1 MSDDVW
7 EDAMLQ
13 LGRRVASDP
22 HLADTEP
29 AERFPTGP
37 RPREEVSDEEIV
49 AAVGEREAA
58 LAGLADRDLTRR
70 AVALRERVRAGERPD
85 DSLDDLRVES
95 FALVRETARRVLGQR
110 PYDEQILCGVVLYRG
125 AVAEMQT
132 GEGKT
137 LAAVAPT
144 FLHALAGRGAH
155 VLTYNDYLARRDA
168 EWMGPV
174 YEHLGLSV
182 GCVHEKMDV
191 AQRRAAYRCDV
202 TYVTA
207 KEAGFDLLRDQLCL
221 DPEDQVH
228 RPFHC
233 ALVDEADSI
242 LIDEARVPLVIA
254 GDVRQTGSRLH
265 ELAAVAR
272 RLEPGVDHSA
282 DEHYRN
288 VFLTERGARR
298 AEELLRDREVLGE
311 TSAVHLFSPESSNL
325 LAELR
330 NALHAE
336 VLLRRDVD
344 YIVRRARV
352 ELVDELT
359 GRVAENRKWPD
370 GLQAAVEAK
379 EGLAVR
385 DEGVVLGSITLQ
397 HFLRLY
403 PRLAGMTGTAVPAA
417 EELGEVYGLEVV
429 EIPTHEPCIREDHP
443 DRVFLTREAKHAAV
457 IDEIVEVHATGR
469 PVLVGTVS
477 VEESERLATDLAKI
491 GVSCRVLN
499 ARNDHQEAAIV
510 AEAGRPGAVT
520 LSTNMAGRGTDIRLG
535 GADEAQRERVVALG
549 GLYVI
554 GTNRHESRRIDD
566 QLRGRAGRQ
575 GDPGSSRFFVSLEDD
590 LMVKY
595 RVRRLLPPKILERCW
610 DGGLD
615 HPAVVREIAR
625 VQRIVEGESFDI
637 RKRLYQYSSILE
649 SQRRLLGD
657 WRQGVLDGS
666 SEVKLLQERLRE
678 HDPGRW
684 RELRARVGD
693 ETLERVER
701 RLTLLMIDRSWSE
714 HLADLQQVR
723 DEIHLVQLDG
733 RQPVV
738 EFYRLAIRAFED
750 LLERID
756 DEIVRTFESIEITRD
771 GVDWEREGLLGPSS
785 TWTYLVSDNVFGG
798 NTLLSLANRPSI
810 GVMAVMLPW
819 LGPVLFLWGIFQ
831 HWLKRRKMKAL
842 DREEGSSPDSPDS
855 H

>member
-1 MSDDVW
+1 MSDPRLPI
-7 EDAMLQ
+7 EGRPPEGLTDA
-13 LGRRVASDP
+13 
-22 HLADTEP
+22 
-29 AERFPTGP
+29 
-37 RPREEVSDEEIV
+37 EIV

-58 LAGLADRDLTRR
+58 FARLADRDLTRK
-70 AVALRERVRAGERPD
+70 AVALRERARRGEDPD
-85 DSLDDLRVES
+85 ASPDGLVEC
-95 FALVRETARRVLGQR
+95 FALVRETAKRVLGQR
-110 PYDEQILCGVVLYRG
+110 PYDEQILCGLVLSRG

-137 LAAVAPT
+137 LAAVAPV
-144 FLHALAGRGAH
+144 FLHALAGRGVH

-168 EWMGPV
+168 AWMGPV
-174 YEHLGLSV
+174 YGRLGLCV
-182 GCVHEKMDV
+182 GCVREGMRGT
-191 AQRRAAYRCDV
+191 QRRAAYRCDV

-221 DPEDQVH
+221 APEDQVH
-228 RPFHC
+228 RPFHF
-233 ALVDEADSI
+233 ALVDEADSV

-254 GDVRQTGSRLH
+254 GDVRCTDSRFG

-272 RLEPGVDHSA
+272 RLEPGLDYDA
-282 DEHYRN
+282 DEHHRN

-298 AEELLRDREVLGE
+298 AEELLGAS
-311 TSAVHLFSPESSNL
+311 TAHLFAAESSSL

-336 VLLRRDVD
+336 ALLRRDVD
-344 YIVRRARV
+344 YIVRRGGV

-379 EGLAVR
+379 EGLPVR
-385 DEGVVLGSITLQ
+385 DEGVILGSITLQ

-403 PRLAGMTGTAVPAA
+403 PRLVGMTGTAVPAA
-417 EELGEVYGLEVV
+417 EELGELYGPEVV

-469 PVLVGTVS
+469 PILVGTVS
-477 VEESERLATDLAKI
+477 VEESERLAAELART
-491 GVSCRVLN
+491 GVACRVLN
-499 ARNDHQEAAIV
+499 ARNDGQEAAIV
-510 AEAGRPGAVT
+510 AEAGVFGAVT
-520 LSTNMAGRGTDIRLG
+520 ISTNMAGRGTDIRLG
-535 GADEAQRERVVALG
+535 GADERDRERVVGLG

-595 RVRRLLPPKILERCW
+595 RVRRLIPPKILERCW
-610 DGGLD
+610 DDGLD
-615 HPAVVREIAR
+615 HPVVVREITR
-625 VQRIVEGESFDI
+625 LQRIVEGESFDI
-637 RKRLYQYSSILE
+637 RKRLWRYSSLLE
-649 SQRRLLGD
+649 SQRKLLGE

-666 SEVKLLQERLRE
+666 SEVKLLREHCRE
-678 HDPGRW
+678 HDPERW
-684 RELRARVGD
+684 RELCAGVG
-693 ETLERVER
+693 EEILERVER
-701 RLTLLMIDRSWSE
+701 RLTLLMIDRCWSD

-738 EFYRLAIRAFED
+738 EFCRLAIRAFED
-750 LLERID
+750 LLARID
-756 DEIVRTFESIEITRD
+756 GEVVRTFETVEITED
-771 GVDWEREGLLGPSS
+771 GVDWEKEGLQGPSS
-785 TWTYLVSDNVFGG
+785 TWTYLVSDNVYGG

-819 LGPVLFLWGIFQ
+819 LGPVLFLWGLFQ
-831 HWLKRRKMKAL
+831 HRLKRRKMKAL
-842 DREEGSSPDSPDS
+842 EREDRS
-855 H
+855 

>member
-1 MSDDVW
+1 MTDV
-7 EDAMLQ
+7 ERRPGNDRL
-13 LGRRVASDP
+13 LGSTDSIEPPPPSRGS
-22 HLADTEP
+22 LAELP
-29 AERFPTGP
+29 
-37 RPREEVSDEEIV
+37 DEELV
-49 AAVGEREAA
+49 AAIGERETAVAA
-58 LAGLADRDLTRR
+58 LGDGALTRR
-70 AVALRERVRAGERPD
+70 AVGFRERARNREHLDETRNG
-85 DSLDDLRVES
+85 SLDDLLVES
-95 FALVRETARRVLGQR
+95 FALVRETAKRVLGQR
-110 PYDEQILCGVVLYRG
+110 PYDEQILCGLVLSRG

-137 LAAVAPT
+137 LAAVAPV
-144 FLHALAGRGAH
+144 FLHALAGRGVH

-174 YEHLGLSV
+174 YERLGLRV
-182 GCVHEKMDV
+182 GCVQEGMEV
-191 AQRRAAYRCDV
+191 TQRRAAYRCDV

-221 DPEDQVH
+221 APEDQVH
-228 RPFHC
+228 RPFHF

-254 GDVRQTGSRLH
+254 GDVRCTDSRFG

-272 RLEPGVDHSA
+272 RLEPGLDYDA
-282 DEHYRN
+282 DEHHRN

-298 AEELLRDREVLGE
+298 AEEVLGE
-311 TSAVHLFSPESSNL
+311 AEPSAPHLFAPESSNL

-336 VLLRRDVD
+336 ALLRRDVD
-344 YIVRRARV
+344 YIVRRGEV

-379 EGLAVR
+379 EGLPVR
-385 DEGVVLGSITLQ
+385 DEGVILGSITLQ

-403 PRLAGMTGTAVPAA
+403 PRLSGMTGTAVPAA
-417 EELGEVYGLEVV
+417 EELGDLYGLEVV

-443 DRVFLTREAKHAAV
+443 DRVFLTRSAKHAAV

-469 PVLVGTVS
+469 PILVGTVS
-477 VEESERLATDLAKI
+477 VEESERLAAELGKT
-491 GVSCRVLN
+491 GVACRVLN
-499 ARNDHQEAAIV
+499 ARNDDQEAAIV
-510 AEAGRPGAVT
+510 AEAGVFGAVT
-520 LSTNMAGRGTDIRLG
+520 ISTNMAGRGTDIRLG
-535 GADEAQRERVVALG
+535 GADERDREQVVGLG

-595 RVRRLLPPKILERCW
+595 RVRQLIPPRFLERCW
-610 DGGLD
+610 DDGLD
-615 HPAVVREIAR
+615 HPVVVREIAR
-625 VQRIVEGESFDI
+625 LQRIVEGESFDI
-637 RKRLYQYSSILE
+637 RKRLWRYSSLLE
-649 SQRRLLGD
+649 SQRKLLGE

-666 SEVKLLQERLRE
+666 SEVKLLREHTRE
-678 HDPGRW
+678 HDPERW
-684 RELRARVGD
+684 RELCAEVG
-693 ETLERVER
+693 EEILERVER
-701 RLTLLMIDRSWSE
+701 RLTLLMIDRCWSE

-738 EFYRLAIRAFED
+738 EFCRLAIRAFED
-750 LLERID
+750 LLARID
-756 DEIVRTFESIEITRD
+756 DEVVRTFETVEITED
-771 GVDWEREGLLGPSS
+771 GVDWEKEGLLGPSS
-785 TWTYLVSDNVFGG
+785 TWTYLVSDNVFGD
-798 NTLLSLANRPSI
+798 NTLLNLANRPSI
-810 GVMAVMLPW
+810 GLMAVMLPW

-831 HWLKRRKMKAL
+831 HRLKRRKMKAL
-842 DREEGSSPDSPDS
+842 EREDSP
-855 H
+855 